1 MANCCTDLI
10 NLEHQQDVPGDA
22 EMSLDPTANRV
33 VHQLKEEVLN
43 TVIIPIIPKSIQIKS
58 QV

>member
-22 EMSLDPTANRV
+22 EMSLDPTTNRV
-33 VHQLKEEVLN
+33 VHQLGEKAQLVVH
-43 TVIIPIIPKSIQIKS
+43 TPS
-58 QV
+58 QP